1 MIDEKVLEV
10 MNSRALGMI
19 AHFAQDVVHDVN
31 NKAVLRSVLSTCVI
45 DLAGAID
52 HDRIHFDNIEDE
64 ALFMGLLACCL
75 QQIFD
80 GKAIKVDEMT
90 VQ

>member
-1 MIDEKVLEV
+1 MKTNVLGE
-10 MNSRALGMI
+10 RYL
-19 AHFAQDVVHDVN
+19 F
-31 NKAVLRSVLSTCVI
+31 AVLS
-45 DLAGAID
+45 
-52 HDRIHFDNIEDE
+52 DRENRFDDVEDE

-80 GKAIKVDEMT
+80 GKEIKVDEMT